1 MLHVLSGG
9 LALGSV
15 IAGFSPYR
23 APAAERA
30 HDALPLAHRGASME
44 ARHRKSYLLET
55 AVDAFS
61 MVMGVAGFLLIIG
74 VLSTP

>member
-1 MLHVLSGG
+1 
-9 LALGSV
+9 
-15 IAGFSPYR
+15 
-23 APAAERA
+23 
-30 HDALPLAHRGASME
+30 ME